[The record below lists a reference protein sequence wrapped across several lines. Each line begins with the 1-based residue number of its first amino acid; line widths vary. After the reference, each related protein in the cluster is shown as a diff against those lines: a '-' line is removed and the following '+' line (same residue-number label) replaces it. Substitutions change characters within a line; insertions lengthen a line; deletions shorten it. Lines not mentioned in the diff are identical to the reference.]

1 VLALGAQAQRREAAV
16 HAQQLTEAR
25 THRTEHS
32 MPRTPTIVT
41 AALALLA
48 GCQNAQYQDPQGTT
62 LIVSLNKV
70 DIQDFASAA
79 DTMVNSMVEA
89 GVLAKAA
96 HQPALLGIS
105 KVENRT
111 DSQFDTDE
119 LVKKIRVA
127 LLKGGRAQVTQ
138 QLTLG
143 NAKEDPLGDQAN
155 QMKRF
160 QDGTDRQPI
169 ELPDFTLSGKIL
181 FDRTKAGSTRQVAY
195 IFQMSLV
202 DTATNRVVWE
212 DEKTIVK
219 QGNQNQVGF

>member
-1 VLALGAQAQRREAAV
+1 MHRIAIIVPAAIAL
-16 HAQQLTEAR
+16 
-25 THRTEHS
+25 
-32 MPRTPTIVT
+32 I
-41 AALALLA
+41 A

-79 DTMVNSMVEA
+79 DAMVNSMVEA

-160 QDGTDRQPI
+160 QEGTDRQPI
-169 ELPDFTLSGKIL
+169 EVPDFTLSGKIL

>member
-1 VLALGAQAQRREAAV
+1 
-16 HAQQLTEAR
+16 
-25 THRTEHS
+25 
-32 MPRTPTIVT
+32 
-41 AALALLA
+41 
-48 GCQNAQYQDPQGTT
+48 
-62 LIVSLNKV
+62 
-70 DIQDFASAA
+70 
-79 DTMVNSMVEA
+79 MVNSMVEA
-89 GVLAKAA
+89 GVLSKAA

-111 DSQFDTDE
+111 DTQFDTDE

-181 FDRTKAGSTRQVAY
+181 FDRTKAGSTRYGHQPRGLGRREDDCEAG
-195 IFQMSLV
+195 QPEPG
-202 DTATNRVVWE
+202 RVL
-212 DEKTIVK
+212 I
-219 QGNQNQVGF
+219 QA

>member
-1 VLALGAQAQRREAAV
+1 M
-16 HAQQLTEAR
+16 
-25 THRTEHS
+25 HRTAI
-32 MPRTPTIVT
+32 IVP
-41 AALALLA
+41 AALALIA

-79 DTMVNSMVEA
+79 DAMVNSMVEA

-111 DSQFDTDE
+111 DTQFDTDE

-138 QLTLG
+138 RNCGGTLTYFLGATERAHRGLVHTRRQALLSVNAAGNLLAQLAAALRNRSPKYDPDSGSGLG
-143 NAKEDPLGDQAN
+143 GPRTKRLGDHAGCN
-155 QMKRF
+155 ERDRSKPAFALLDERLADKR
-160 QDGTDRQPI
+160 
-169 ELPDFTLSGKIL
+169 
-181 FDRTKAGSTRQVAY
+181 
-195 IFQMSLV
+195 
-202 DTATNRVVWE
+202 
-212 DEKTIVK
+212 
-219 QGNQNQVGF
+219 

>member
-1 VLALGAQAQRREAAV
+1 M
-16 HAQQLTEAR
+16 
-25 THRTEHS
+25 HRITIIV
-32 MPRTPTIVT
+32 PT
-41 AALALLA
+41 ALAVLA
-48 GCQNAQYQDPQGTT
+48 GCQSAQYQDSQGTT
-62 LIVSLNKV
+62 LIVSLDKV
-70 DIQDFASAA
+70 NIQDFASAA
-79 DTMVNSMVEA
+79 DAMVNSMVEA
-89 GVLAKAA
+89 GVLSKSA

-111 DSQFDTDE
+111 DTQFDTDE

-143 NAKEDPLGDQAN
+143 NSKEDPLGDQAN

-160 QDGTDRQPI
+160 QDGTDHQPV

-181 FDRTKAGSTRQVAY
+181 FDRASAGSTKQVAY
-195 IFQMSLV
+195 IFQMTLI
-202 DTATNRVVWE
+202 DTSNNRVVWE

-219 QGNQNQVGF
+219 QGQKNNIGF

>member
-1 VLALGAQAQRREAAV
+1 M
-16 HAQQLTEAR
+16 
-25 THRTEHS
+25 HRIAITV
-32 MPRTPTIVT
+32 P

-48 GCQNAQYQDPQGTT
+48 GCQNAQYQDPQGTA

-70 DIQDFASAA
+70 DIQDFTSAA
-79 DTMVNSMVEA
+79 DAMVNSMVEA
-89 GVLAKAA
+89 GVLSKAA

-111 DSQFDTDE
+111 DTQFDTDE

-155 QMKRF
+155 QMARF
-160 QDGTDRQPI
+160 QEGTDRQPI

>member
-1 VLALGAQAQRREAAV
+1 MLALVAVPGAFAQAPAK
-16 HAQQLTEAR
+16 
-25 THRTEHS
+25 
-32 MPRTPTIVT
+32 P
-41 AALALLA
+41 ALAI
-48 GCQNAQYQDPQGTT
+48 AQPK
-62 LIVSLNKV
+62 VSPAATDGAAQRGQPVELNR
-70 DIQDFASAA
+70 
-79 DTMVNSMVEA
+79 
-89 GVLAKAA
+89 L
-96 HQPALLGIS
+96 
-105 KVENRT
+105 
-111 DSQFDTDE
+111 
-119 LVKKIRVA
+119 A

-195 IFQMSLV
+195 IFQMSLI